1 MSTYDS
7 LTTQALQEAQ
17 EGCGITTKPLFRLE
31 PERRIELL
39 TYALRVRCSTD

>member
-7 LTTQALQEAQ
+7 LTTQALQEPQ
-17 EGCGITTKPLFRLE
+17 KGCSIATKTLFQLE

>member
-7 LTTQALQEAQ
+7 LTTRALQEAQ
-17 EGCGITTKPLFRLE
+17 KGCRIATKPLFQLE